1 MYRYKEKPL
10 PENVDLQ
17 ALVLTEQISRDYVE
31 VLRTV
36 IVPDIHSEHGL
47 KLREI
52 RVLMCLASS
61 PAQYISAS
69 EVADHLRQDK
79 ATIARSAIILI
90 GAKLVRSTPNLD
102 DSRVKNL
109 YLTDEGRQVAQS
121 CTDLFETRLEEIQEL
136 DEMEDFILQ
145 GEYTLASLKALENR
159 GRLIL
164 QLAKRTQKTTS

>member
-10 PENVDLQ
+10 PENADLQ

-52 RVLMCLASS
+52 RVLMC
-61 PAQYISAS
+61 
-69 EVADHLRQDK
+69 
-79 ATIARSAIILI
+79 
-90 GAKLVRSTPNLD
+90 
-102 DSRVKNL
+102 
-109 YLTDEGRQVAQS
+109 QVAQS

-164 QLAKRTQKTTS
+164 QLAKRTQKTSS